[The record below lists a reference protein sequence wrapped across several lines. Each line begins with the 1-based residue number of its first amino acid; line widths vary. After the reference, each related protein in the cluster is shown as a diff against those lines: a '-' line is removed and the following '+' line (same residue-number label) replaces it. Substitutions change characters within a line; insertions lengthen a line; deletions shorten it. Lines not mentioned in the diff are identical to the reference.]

1 MGAGAGLP
9 TRPGVLDLAFDF
21 GAGSDAGRGTI
32 DFLPALRLI
41 AASLGSNGETSAG
54 GGFVGIDG
62 CVISTFSAPGEALF
76 PSIRFRPADMER
88 KKSPRYVVFCAACVD
103 CFSRGGAGPYVL
115 PLLASCANL
124 VT

>member
-41 AASLGSNGETSAG
+41 AASLGSNGEKSAVG
-54 GGFVGIDG
+54 CFVGING
-62 CVISTFSAPGEALF
+62 FVISIISGAGEAVF
-76 PSIRFRPADMER
+76 PDIRFRPADMER
-88 KKSPRYVVFCAACVD
+88 KKPPRYVVFCAACID

>member
-21 GAGSDAGRGTI
+21 GAGSDTGRGTLG
-32 DFLPALRLI
+32 FLPSLRLI

-54 GGFVGIDG
+54 GGFVGIDD

-76 PSIRFRPADMER
+76 PAIRFRPADICR
-88 KKSPRYVVFCAACVD
+88 KNPPRYVVFCAACVD

-124 VT
+124 AT